1 MNKIINIFFYLLVI
15 NISVYAQDKEPLVN
29 HLALATLMI
38 YDGKFDKASE
48 ELELVDKSSKT
59 YDGAKY
65 YTVKGVL
72 DTKTA
77 NHKGAIVNYK
87 KAIEATKLKVFT
99 APKAFKKEKYLFSLA
114 SSEPKKDDTP
124 KFNAKKVK
132 QEKLDKL
139 YIYLSQ
145 AYYKVKDY
153 ANTAES
159 LDLAGEKGRDRAA
172 LFALRADCYW
182 KIKEH
187 SKAIK
192 ALNIGS
198 QLFPKDTTLL
208 KQKFYYFADL
218 GLYISAVKNAKLY
231 MQKTGAD
238 AKEYITLAQ
247 LFISAKQTTEALK
260 ILEEAKARFPKNAKV
275 GILLGHT
282 YLTKD
287 MKFTTAHLFKES
299 AYKDKKY
306 LKDAVEMH
314 RRVKEYPHAIY
325 LNSQINDKVE
335 KLKQKLS
342 IYLDREEYEKII
354 GLKDGLNRYNLLK
367 DDNLRYA
374 LSYAYYMA
382 KDYEKAEENL
392 KKISNNELFMKAT
405 IIRKNIAKCKDNSM
419 ECI

>member
-1 MNKIINIFFYLLVI
+1 MNKIMNIFFYLLLI
-15 NISVYAQDKEPLVN
+15 NISVYAQNKESDVN

-38 YDGKFDKASE
+38 YDGKLDKARE
-48 ELELVDKSSKT
+48 ELELVNKESQTFDAS
-59 YDGAKY
+59 KY

-72 DTKTA
+72 ASKMEDD
-77 NHKGAIVNYK
+77 KGAIFNFN
-87 KAIEATKLKVFT
+87 KAIEATKIKVFK
-99 APKAFKKEKYLFSLA
+99 APKVFKKEKYLFSLG
-114 SSEPKKDDTP
+114 SSKAKEDNTP
-124 KFNAKKVK
+124 KFDGKKVK

-145 AYYKVKDY
+145 AYHKVKDY
-153 ANTAES
+153 ANTASS
-159 LDLAGEKGRDRAA
+159 LDLAGEKGRDRAS

-187 SKAIK
+187 SKAIE
-192 ALNIGS
+192 ALNRGS
-198 QLFPKDTTLL
+198 KLFPNDTTLL

-218 GLYISAVKNAKLY
+218 GLYISAVENAKLY

-247 LFISAKQTTEALK
+247 LLISAKQTTEALK
-260 ILEEAKARFPKNAKV
+260 ILEEAKAKFPMDAKI

-282 YLTKD
+282 YLQKE

-299 AYKDKKY
+299 SYKDKKY

-314 RRVKEYPHAIY
+314 RRVKDYSHAIY
-325 LNSQINDKVE
+325 LNSMISDKAE
-335 KLKQKLS
+335 KIKQKLS
-342 IYLDREEYEKII
+342 IYLDRAEYEKII
-354 GLKDGLNRYNLLK
+354 GLKHGLQRYNLLK

-374 LSYAYYMA
+374 LAYAYYMA
-382 KDYEKAEENL
+382 KDYEAAEKHL
-392 KKISNNELFMKAT
+392 KKISDNELFLKAT
-405 IIRKNIAKCKDNSM
+405 VIRKNIAKCRDNSM